1 MTQEEEARR
10 VVDLYAGRPDQLVDL
25 LSLQLGVLKSQA
37 QVLMGLGG
45 LVVTVTGFSGHNM
58 VRGGALSTAA
68 MLLGIVLVLG
78 AVVLTLR
85 TTFVLRWVTGDLADD
100 LAITALAVIRRRD
113 SQARALAWA
122 GALVAGGRASYL
134 IAVVVAALAA
144 GGQLGPP
151 PG

>member
-10 VVDLYAGRPDQLVDL
+10 VVELYAGNPARLIDL
-25 LSLQLGVLKSQA
+25 LSSQLGVLKGQA

-68 MLLGIVLVLG
+68 MLLGIMLVLV

-85 TTFVLRWVTGDLADD
+85 TIFVLRWVTGDLTDD
-100 LAITALAVIRRRD
+100 LVVTALAVIRRRD
-113 SQARALAWA
+113 AQARALAWA
-122 GALVAGGRASYL
+122 GALVAGGLASYL
-134 IAVVVAALAA
+134 VAVVAAALAA
-144 GGQLGPP
+144 GGQMGPP

>member
-10 VVDLYAGRPDQLVDL
+10 VVELYAGQPARLIDL
-25 LSLQLGVLKSQA
+25 LSSQLAVLKGQA

-68 MLLGIVLVLG
+68 MLLGIGLVLV

-85 TTFVLRWVTGDLADD
+85 TIFVLRWVTGDLTDD
-100 LAITALAVIRRRD
+100 LVVTALSVIRRRD

-122 GALVAGGRASYL
+122 GGLVAGGLASYL
-134 IAVVVAALAA
+134 VAVVAAALAA
-144 GGQLGPP
+144 GGQMGPP